1 MGAISIFLNQTAGE
15 RRCVWLYTR
24 SKKSTRVPKLSA
36 ATAHEEPPSHSTQ
49 TGEMNIT
56 SRNLG
61 VGRHNKTPTGQTSM
75 AQDHH
80 RQQSDRWHL
89 GYRPWTEV
97 VTDSSYPQ
105 K

>member
-61 VGRHNKTPTGQTSM
+61 VGRHNKTPTGQTSV
-75 AQDHH
+75 AQGSPS
-80 RQQSDRWHL
+80 QTAIWPVASGPQTLDR
-89 GYRPWTEV
+89 GG
-97 VTDSSYPQ
+97 
-105 K
+105 